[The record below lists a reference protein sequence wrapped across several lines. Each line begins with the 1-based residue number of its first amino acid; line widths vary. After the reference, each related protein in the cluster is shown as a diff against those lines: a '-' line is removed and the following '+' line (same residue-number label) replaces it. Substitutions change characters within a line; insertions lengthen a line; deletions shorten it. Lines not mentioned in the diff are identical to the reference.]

1 MVEDKAV
8 KSVYLGG
15 TISPAFEHN
24 AWREK
29 VKEWAF
35 RRVYFNPQYPEIGS
49 VRGEPFCLVI
59 DPTDRND
66 MRNVSADGL
75 HDCSMPD
82 ALFVDADIADIERC
96 DVLMVVYW
104 RGRAANL
111 ACPHCF
117 ISNRPS
123 VLDSPCDA
131 HMKRRQSIGT
141 WGEMLLAYYLHKPI
155 IVVTDDPDVAGHP
168 FTLRC
173 ASAIESTIEGALKRL
188 EVLVR

>member
-1 MVEDKAV
+1 VDDVVEDKAV

-29 VKEWAF
+29 VKEWAHSACKYAP
-35 RRVYFNPQYPEIGS
+35 RECLGC
-49 VRGEPFCLVI
+49 EPVNVI

-66 MRNVSADGL
+66 MRNVSEDGL

-104 RGRAANL
+104 AGGASL
-111 ACPHCF
+111 TCPHCRIF
-117 ISNRPS
+117 NRAG
-123 VLDSPCDA
+123 VDDLPCEA
-131 HMKRRQSIGT
+131 HRRRRQSIGT

-155 IVVTDDPDVAGHP
+155 VVVTDDPSVREHP

-173 ASAIESTIEGALKRL
+173 ASAIEETIEGALKRL